1 MSFKLSNTY
10 LKLFIMTAAASAMLV
25 GSECLH
31 RLYFD
36 IVPLG
41 RPWEEFLYLLTFT
54 SILCFSRWAFTKVCA
69 AFFLFLCLIVNPV
82 HFEVYQSWINGIN
95 YYLALAEWSE
105 VANTGVSMIPKLIPT
120 ILWGLVDLLIVVLL
134 YKYSQKIRQG
144 KSRWPILDVLFVLLI
159 AIVSVRSF
167 DTCQEHGISP
177 KTSYGKVK
185 SNYFSFGYFLGRVLP
200 YKVFNLSKIT
210 DYRSLAPTRLSDPKI
225 DHIIFI
231 VGESESAAHVGAF
244 GYERN
249 TTPFFSEIK
258 GRDDFIVRPIHSA
271 AFMTAVALPTLFNA
285 IPQPNGM
292 VQIMHGTTNLFRL
305 AKDQGFQTYWFTAQ
319 ARNEMNILNL
329 IGGKWIDKI
338 TFPEAFGLSD
348 RESMPDFNLLRS
360 TSIRE
365 GSL

>member
-1 MSFKLSNTY
+1 M
-10 LKLFIMTAAASAMLV
+10 
-25 GSECLH
+25 
-31 RLYFD
+31 
-36 IVPLG
+36 
-41 RPWEEFLYLLTFT
+41 
-54 SILCFSRWAFTKVCA
+54 
-69 AFFLFLCLIVNPV
+69 IVNPV

-210 DYRSLAPTRLSDPKI
+210 DYRSLVRILKTR
-225 DHIIFI
+225 
-231 VGESESAAHVGAF
+231 EQQ
-244 GYERN
+244 
-249 TTPFFSEIK
+249 FSC
-258 GRDDFIVRPIHSA
+258 
-271 AFMTAVALPTLFNA
+271 T
-285 IPQPNGM
+285 
-292 VQIMHGTTNLFRL
+292 
-305 AKDQGFQTYWFTAQ
+305 
-319 ARNEMNILNL
+319 
-329 IGGKWIDKI
+329 
-338 TFPEAFGLSD
+338 
-348 RESMPDFNLLRS
+348 
-360 TSIRE
+360 
-365 GSL
+365 